1 MTVLDAINWLK
12 MDSQNRRIF
21 HSKSGSNA
29 RHHGTIYKVRN
40 IARSLLSA
48 LHGGSRFFVGN
59 LSDIILSSVSIAKP
73 HEHYLQLFNT
83 CQNDC
88 FSSDK
93 HNYRTFFVDSTFA
106 QFMNSRIQK
115 LINSL
120 TRGHTSKT
128 EGGDPTIWNEPVA
141 EGDPDTEIVAA
152 PRATA
157 QHAPNS

>member
-1 MTVLDAINWLK
+1 MNT
-12 MDSQNRRIF
+12 
-21 HSKSGSNA
+21 
-29 RHHGTIYKVRN
+29 T
-40 IARSLLSA
+40 
-48 LHGGSRFFVGN
+48 
-59 LSDIILSSVSIAKP
+59 
-73 HEHYLQLFNT
+73 LQLFNT

-128 EGGDPTIWNEPVA
+128 VDDVSPIIRIEPDA
-141 EGDPDTEIVAA
+141 EGDPDIVSEAE

>member
-1 MTVLDAINWLK
+1 MPVPNPKTEILCYKKNLMASHRNYPPATPGTASPL
-12 MDSQNRRIF
+12 S
-21 HSKSGSNA
+21 SK
-29 RHHGTIYKVRN
+29 
-40 IARSLLSA
+40 
-48 LHGGSRFFVGN
+48 

-128 EGGDPTIWNEPVA
+128 EGGVPIT
-141 EGDPDTEIVAA
+141 
-152 PRATA
+152 R
-157 QHAPNS
+157 